1 MCQIKLIIINNN
13 NNNNNNND
21 NNITFC
27 LKCGIKDIFGS
38 KNAKVQKFQKIYYY
52 ILLKFYV
59 MTGML
64 GCIIPCTW
72 VKARL
77 QLLIQ
82 LPFKN

>member
-1 MCQIKLIIINNN
+1 MIIMA
-13 NNNNNNND
+13 
-21 NNITFC
+21 F
-27 LKCGIKDIFGS
+27 LGPKMQKY
-38 KNAKVQKFQKIYYY
+38 KNFKKSIYY

-82 LPFKN
+82 LPWKKLIFDMIKISTSKTISCSLY

>member
-1 MCQIKLIIINNN
+1 MCQIKLINNN
-13 NNNNNNND
+13 NNNNNN
-21 NNITFC
+21 ITFC
-27 LKCGIKDIFGS
+27 LKGGIKDKGPKMQKY
-38 KNAKVQKFQKIYYY
+38 KNFKKSIYY